1 MHREDE
7 TIETLNEIRSIVD
20 KSPRLIS
27 LSGWSGVWAGV
38 VALVG
43 AYIAHGWLQRP
54 GYEQIG
60 SALYA
65 SVSHFDSFTANFI
78 FLGIAVF
85 AIALGGVLY
94 FTGRRAK
101 KMGVRIWNP
110 ASQQMLV
117 QLFYPVFAGSVFC
130 FMFIYYGC
138 GMFVAPTSLVFYG
151 LALISAGKHS
161 DSDIKYLG
169 MLDVTLGCT
178 AMFFPGGGLLFW
190 ALGFGVL
197 QILYG
202 VMMRG
207 KYDQ

>member
-1 MHREDE
+1 MRREDE
-7 TIETLNEIRSIVD
+7 TIETLNQIRSIVD

-38 VALVG
+38 VALAG
-43 AYIAHGWLQRP
+43 AYVAHGWLHRP
-54 GYEQIG
+54 GYEHIG
-60 SALYA
+60 TEIYA
-65 SVSHFDSFTANFI
+65 SISHFDSFTANFI

-85 AIALGGVLY
+85 ALALGGVIY
-94 FTGRRAK
+94 FTGRQAHK
-101 KMGVRIWNP
+101 LGVKVWND
-110 ASQQMLV
+110 ASRQMLV

-151 LALISAGKHS
+151 LALISAGRHS

-169 MLDVTLGCT
+169 MLEVTLGCT
-178 AMFFPGGGLLFW
+178 ALFFPGGGLLFW

-197 QILYG
+197 HILYG
-202 VMMRG
+202 IMMRG
-207 KYDQ
+207 KYEQ